1 MIEKKEIANEKTIL
15 IGTIKPGETDEL
27 IQEHLGELELLA
39 ETAGAEVIGKITQ
52 RISKINSATFIGKGK
67 SIQIINQA
75 IELNVKLIIF
85 DDELSPAQ
93 IKNYHNL
100 SDKIKVLD
108 RSGLILDIFR
118 KHARTKEA
126 TTQVDLAYLEYLLPR
141 LTRQWTHLERQMGGI
156 GTRAGMGETQIE
168 VDRRLVRGR
177 ITRLKKDLIRIEK
190 ERHTQSMRRNSEYR
204 VALVGYTN
212 AGKSTLFKALTGTD
226 VYIQDQLFATLDT
239 TIRKLSLDSSHT
251 ILLSDTVGFIRKL
264 PHNLVASFKSTLKE
278 VLEAD
283 LILMVL
289 DISSP
294 QISEHI
300 TTIFDVLKEMSAN
313 KIPIVKVLNKVD
325 LISNGKLIQK
335 LQQSFPDSVTISAKN
350 HLRLSDLKQKI
361 ITMMESNYETV
372 DLKFTYD
379 DGKTIAQVQEGVEVL
394 KREYEEKIVKLRIRG
409 SKSRISQ
416 IMASLS

>member
-1 MIEKKEIANEKTIL
+1 MIENKKIFYENSIVVGAVINNGSAVIVNEFL
-15 IGTIKPGETDEL
+15 DEL
-27 IQEHLGELELLA
+27 CFLA

-75 IELNVKLIIF
+75 IELNAKLIIF

-190 ERHTQSMRRNSEYR
+190 ERHTQSMRRDSEYR
-204 VALVGYTN
+204 VSIVGYTN

-300 TTIFDVLKEMSAN
+300 ATIFDVLKEMNAN